1 MIICLAFD
9 YDYYA
14 VSHTNEAAAWRASVR
29 LQSKHFLGA
38 FVAQETSQKKKGKG
52 EREGRREKI
61 LYLATLAGR
70 RHQQLSHSFKTEA
83 IIAI

>member
-1 MIICLAFD
+1 ME
-9 YDYYA
+9 
-14 VSHTNEAAAWRASVR
+14 SERAPPV
-29 LQSKHFLGA
+29 
-38 FVAQETSQKKKGKG
+38 ETLSRGVCCTRDVPEEKGKG
-52 EREGRREKI
+52 REREGRREKI